1 MSTSLYIAKLLII
14 DTYKSDRDSL
24 RRELCHLGPVM
35 RFDVQEATTGAEAL
49 DLLKHNQFDYII
61 LDYNLD
67 DINGISLLRSMVD
80 QNTNLPPAPVIML
93 TRQGNEAVMGDALS
107 YGAQD
112 YLVKENISTDILQ
125 IALNRAKEN
134 YELKKEHVNHS
145 KLKEELA
152 VLRTLARHV
161 NDALE
166 FNSFLSAVLRKADD
180 IAQTFEPSNA
190 TSRTLAK
197 PTTSNVHLLH
207 PCLAFGALGMDV
219 DCKSVASLIG
229 DIQKPHI

>member
-1 MSTSLYIAKLLII
+1 MTTSLYSSKVLII

-35 RFDVQEATTGAEAL
+35 RFDIQEATTGTEAIE
-49 DLLKHNQFDYII
+49 LLANNHFDYII

-80 QNTNLPPAPVIML
+80 QETNLPPAAVIML
-93 TRQGNEAVMGDALS
+93 TRQGNEAVMGDALG

-125 IALNRAKEN
+125 IALQRAKEN
-134 YELKKEHVNHS
+134 YELKKEHFNHS

-152 VLRTLARHV
+152 ALRTLARHV

-166 FNSFLSAVLRKADD
+166 FNSFLTAVLRKADD
-180 IAQTFEPSNA
+180 IVQNLDVGQPSSKRLTKAN
-190 TSRTLAK
+190 
-197 PTTSNVHLLH
+197 TSNVHLLH

-229 DIQKPHI
+229 DIQKPHN